1 MIKFLQSLDEL
12 TDKVVPKKIKFDRDL
27 QIDDP
32 LSE

>member
-1 MIKFLQSLDEL
+1 MKLFQTLDEL

-27 QIDDP
+27 QIDEP